1 MLNRKKIIA
10 ALIFLGLSG
19 TMLYGCTVNV
29 YNGKGTETVEDNDS
43 EEKEDDEVLA
53 EAEEEVNEDGESA
66 AIPKLESVDF
76 DLTEYDED
84 KNKVF
89 ESYGN
94 SYLCTADC
102 EGDFPD
108 LAKALKDIDQNEKDA
123 YSATID
129 EYKEDA
135 AEFAGQ
141 QREDGEDYTYYS
153 YNETELKTADDKVV
167 SLLRTE
173 YGYLGGAHP
182 DYYYAAFN
190 IDVKTGKDIILAD
203 IVTDKEGLDAILIDK
218 LNEKYPDGDFFD
230 LEESLK
236 SYYIDDASD
245 EENAAAYTF
254 TMGPDGI
261 SFYFGPY
268 DLNSYADGAQQ
279 IDLTYGDL
287 EGILKDDYIYAGI
300 EEDKKDEISADS
312 RFEEG
317 SGEYIDL
324 YLEKAS
330 ELDKAGK
337 ADQFALID
345 IDGDGIKELAASSS
359 EGAWDK
365 DQVFLFTVKDDEIV
379 LLTSDI
385 ATGMEGHYIGC
396 FEGQN
401 VIDCSGAAAGERH
414 NYYEIKDG
422 ELNLLLSLAYFDDPE
437 KDYETVYFVDEKETD
452 EDEYNKKGKKFFEK
466 LEDMT
471 VFETKE
477 MKEYT
482 VKWADGY
489 TELTE
494 SDTVPY
500 MSLEELQEAFEE

>member
-1 MLNRKKIIA
+1 
-10 ALIFLGLSG
+10 
-19 TMLYGCTVNV
+19 
-29 YNGKGTETVEDNDS
+29 
-43 EEKEDDEVLA
+43 
-53 EAEEEVNEDGESA
+53 
-66 AIPKLESVDF
+66 
-76 DLTEYDED
+76 
-84 KNKVF
+84 
-89 ESYGN
+89 
-94 SYLCTADC
+94 
-102 EGDFPD
+102 
-108 LAKALKDIDQNEKDA
+108 
-123 YSATID
+123 
-129 EYKEDA
+129 
-135 AEFAGQ
+135 
-141 QREDGEDYTYYS
+141 
-153 YNETELKTADDKVV
+153 
-167 SLLRTE
+167 
-173 YGYLGGAHP
+173 
-182 DYYYAAFN
+182 
-190 IDVKTGKDIILAD
+190 
-203 IVTDKEGLDAILIDK
+203 
-218 LNEKYPDGDFFD
+218 
-230 LEESLK
+230 
-236 SYYIDDASD
+236 
-245 EENAAAYTF
+245 
-254 TMGPDGI
+254 MGPDGI

-287 EGILKDDYIYAGI
+287 EGILKDDYIYAGA
-300 EEDKKDEISADS
+300 EEDKKDDISADS

-359 EGAWDK
+359 EGSWDK
-365 DQVFLFTVKDDEIV
+365 DQVFLFTVKDEEIV